1 MSSAPV
7 YTNELEQQFNRL
19 PGFIQSVLRTPFNWV
34 DQKLQ
39 DVAGHPDQL
48 VSAGNSYAALGRQ
61 IQQLGTEQQQDRTSI
76 LGGGAYSGPAYEA
89 FSAQMAQVEQQLSS
103 MGQSTGQAQQLL
115 DGAAQAC
122 TQSANIIVDIVE
134 STVSFI
140 LQDAIISGIAAFFS
154 FGASLAAGAAAAAEK
169 FATACE
175 EIGGVIAKLASV
187 LEKIAS
193 LLKQVA
199 SICQKVV
206 KYLSDLQK
214 ALKDTKGLL
223 NKLPYTVQRGLIT
236 AGARQAVSH
245 TVDGGAPA
253 MPGPVGGAYRVVTST
268 VKGVQDVNQAQ
279 SSTGG

>member
-19 PGFIQSVLRTPFNWV
+19 PGFIQSVLRSPFNWV

-39 DVAGHPDQL
+39 DIAGHPDQL
-48 VSAGNSYAALGRQ
+48 VSAGNSYAALGKQ

-89 FSAQMAQVEQQLSS
+89 FSAQMAQVEQQLNSL
-103 MGQSTGQAQQLL
+103 GQSTGQTQQLL

-154 FGASLAAGAAAAAEK
+154 FGASLVAGAAAAAEK

-175 EIGGVIAKLASV
+175 EIGGVIAKLTSV

-193 LLKQVA
+193 LLKQIA

-206 KYLSDLQK
+206 TYLSDLQK

-223 NKLPYTVQRGLIT
+223 NKLPYTIQRGLIT
-236 AGARQAVSH
+236 TGARQAASR
-245 TVDGGAPA
+245 TLDGGAPTL
-253 MPGPVGGAYRVVTST
+253 PGPVGGGYRAVTST
-268 VKGVQDVNQAQ
+268 VKGVQDVNQAE